1 MAKQSRP
8 ETRDEKIARLQR
20 EIGLIGDHAASYFQ
34 NFGEEGTRAIHQQKL
49 DELGR
54 LRAS

>member
-20 EIGLIGDHAASYFQ
+20 EIGLIGDHASSYFLD
-34 NFGEEGTRAIHQQKL
+34 FGEEGTRAIHQQKL

-54 LRAS
+54 L